1 MTRITRGGAEQDV
14 FSRYWRRRLC
24 YLARAGVCRK
34 VKRQANR
41 RERREGKAE
50 IREQKGE
57 M

>member
-1 MTRITRGGAEQDV
+1 MTRIACGGAEQDV